1 MFQVH
6 APGVQTP
13 GRGTASFAAV
23 LLLSLFSGS
32 LIAQELPPPASQGVV
47 KLTRRERKER
57 TAKLAE
63 KYQQFLLD
71 VEPIMQD
78 AERDAFLILESDAQ
92 RDLYIEDFWRRH
104 EAAEGTP
111 KGSFRQ
117 LYYDRLE
124 TAKARYRS
132 AASDRSRAY
141 LIHGDPA
148 DVLVSDRCKLLQP
161 LEIWTFINVPGFS
174 QNAEFLFY
182 VPRDGID
189 YKLWQP
195 YASGN
200 DALYDLVSREVAAFN
215 QTRDTAV
222 QAVFGFVP
230 HTTMTYLQQECMNAD
245 TLMRAIETAEVRQL
259 DNAKL
264 FQPRA
269 VDPELARKIF
279 HSIVMPTS
287 GAKAL
292 TAEFSVGYPGKQG
305 DRTATE
311 LTALVPKSMLVSKEV
326 GGIQLY
332 SLDVVGEVL
341 KDQNLLETFRYR
353 FDYPTSIQSDKVGI
367 VVDRVLRPGQYKARL
382 KIADLNA
389 NAEAILESALTV
401 PEIADSPEKQ
411 RMKLESATALATIKT
426 QIESTGPSLRIAPLP
441 DELLS
446 GLQHIETAVSG
457 EGITGVEFYLDG
469 HKVMTKRQ
477 RPFTLDLDL
486 GPVPQV
492 HRVRAVALNE
502 KGEVIAGDDVTVNG
516 GNDPFRVRI
525 VAPRVALKLHGRTRV
540 ELAVDVPEGKKLEKL
555 ELFLGETRVATL
567 YGPPYVQVVDVPQQE
582 SVGYFRAVASLQDTP
597 EQPPIEDVVMFNTA
611 QYMEEVNVHLV
622 ELPTTVLRAGR
633 PVNDLAQDAFTVL
646 DDGKPVKV
654 AKFEHVTNLPLS
666 IGLAIDTSASMQPRM
681 TEAQKAG
688 SQFFTNTLRKG
699 DRAFLVSFDA
709 QPQLIQR
716 WSPNVS
722 DVNAGLAKLRAD
734 ETTALYDAI
743 VYSLYNFSGVKGQ
756 KALVVITDGHDTS
769 SKFAFDQA
777 IEYARR
783 AAVPIYAI
791 GLGISPADVDTRY
804 KLGKFSTETGGNVY
818 YIDRAEDLQK
828 IYADIQ
834 NELRSQYIL
843 GFYPAEG
850 IKPGTKWH
858 EVAVQVSDGKAK
870 TIHGYYP

>member
-1 MFQVH
+1 M
-6 APGVQTP
+6 
-13 GRGTASFAAV
+13 TASRGDRRGGTPFAVA
-23 LLLSLFSGS
+23 LLLFLFSGG
-32 LIAQELPPPASQGVV
+32 IVAQTLPPPASEGVV

-57 TAKLAE
+57 TAKLGQ

-78 AERDAFLILESDAQ
+78 VERDAFLILESDAQ

-111 KGSFRQ
+111 QGSFRD

-141 LIHGDPA
+141 LIHGEPA
-148 DVLVSDRCKLLQP
+148 EILAADRCELLQP
-161 LEIWTFINVPGFS
+161 LEVWTFINVPGFS
-174 QNAEFLFY
+174 QRAEFLFY
-182 VPRDGID
+182 VPREGVD
-189 YKLWQP
+189 YVLWQP
-195 YASGN
+195 FSSGGN
-200 DALYDLVSREVAAFN
+200 ALYDLVSRGVVALEGTEEAALK
-215 QTRDTAV
+215 R
-222 QAVFGFVP
+222 VFGLIKGSM
-230 HTTMTYLQQECMNAD
+230 MTHLQQECMNAD
-245 TLMRAIETAEVRQL
+245 NILRTIEAVQARHL

-264 FQPRA
+264 FLPRA
-269 VDPELARKIF
+269 IDPEQARKIF
-279 HSIVMPTS
+279 HAVVMPTS
-287 GAKAL
+287 GAKTL
-292 TAEFSVGYPGKQG
+292 PAELSVAYPAKQG

-311 LTALVPKSMLVSKEV
+311 LTILVPKSLLVVKDV
-326 GGIQLY
+326 GGIKLY

-341 KDQNLLETFRYR
+341 KDQNLFETFRYR
-353 FDYPTSIQSDKVGI
+353 FDYPAAIASDRLGI
-367 VVDRVLRPGQYKARL
+367 VVDRVLRPGQYKSRL

-389 NAEAILESALTV
+389 NTEAILEAMLTV

-411 RMKLESATALATIKT
+411 RLKLESATALAAIKD
-426 QIESTGPSLRIAPLP
+426 QIESNGPVLRIAPLP

-446 GLQHIETAVSG
+446 GLQHIDTVVYG
-457 EGITGVEFYLDG
+457 EGITSVEFYLDG
-469 HKVMTKRQ
+469 RKVMTKRQ
-477 RPFTLDLDL
+477 RPYTLDLDF
-486 GPVPQV
+486 GSVPQV
-492 HRVRAVALNE
+492 HRVRAVALND
-502 KGEVIAGDDVTVNG
+502 KGEMIAGDDVTVNT

-525 VAPRVALKLHGRTRV
+525 VSPRIALKLHGRTRV
-540 ELAVDVPEGKKLEKL
+540 EMAVDVPEGKKLDKL

-582 SVGYFRAVASLQDTP
+582 GVGYFRAVASLHDVP
-597 EQPPIEDVVMFNTA
+597 EQPPIEDVVMFNTP

-633 PVNDLAQDAFTVL
+633 PVNDLAQEAFTIL
-646 DDGKPVKV
+646 DEGKAVKV
-654 AKFEHVTNLPLS
+654 AKFEHVTDLPLS
-666 IGLAIDTSASMQPRM
+666 IGLAIDTSGSMQPRLG
-681 TEAQKAG
+681 EAQKAG

-699 DRAFLVSFDA
+699 DRAFLVSFDS
-709 QPQLIQR
+709 QPQLVQR
-716 WSPNVS
+716 WSANVN

-734 ETTALYDAI
+734 ESTALYDAI
-743 VYSLYNFSGVKGQ
+743 VYSLYNFVGVKGQ

-769 SKFAFDQA
+769 SKFAFDLA

-791 GLGISPADVDTRY
+791 GIGISPADVDTRY
-804 KLGKFSTETGGNVY
+804 RLGKFSTETGGNVY
-818 YIDRAEDLQK
+818 YIDRAADLQK

-850 IKPGTKWH
+850 TKPGTKWH
-858 EVAVQVSDGKAK
+858 ELSVQVVDGKAK